1 MPSFVY
7 FLCAVAALVGGYLV
21 YSRVVEKMFGA
32 DHCRATPACSMADG
46 VDYIKLPPAK
56 AFLIQL
62 LNIAGVG
69 PVFGPILGALYGP
82 SALLWI
88 VLGSIFA
95 GGVHDYFSGMMSLR
109 YHGKSLP
116 DVVGY
121 TLGDVFK
128 QIMRVFS
135 VILLLLVGVV
145 FVNAPAA
152 LLANLTPEWMNKNFW
167 VLIIFVYYFAATILP
182 IDVIIARL
190 YPIFAVVLII
200 MAVGVAGGL
209 IFKGYAFY
217 SWVPSEVSGGFWG
230 NQHPAGLP
238 MWPLMFITIACGALS
253 GFHATQSPLMS
264 RCVPDEKCGRG
275 VFYGAM
281 IAEGIIALIWCTAG
295 MTFYES
301 AQTLSAAISAGSP
314 SGVVNEVCMTLLGP
328 IGGVLAI
335 LGVVV
340 LPITSGD
347 TAFRAARLVI
357 ADFMSYAQ
365 SKPVARL
372 FIAVPLFVIGGI
384 LSQVD
389 FNIIWR
395 YFGWSNQT
403 LATIVLWSAA
413 AYIVRRGGIHW
424 FVSLPATYMTAVVVA
439 YICVAKEG
447 LQMDYTVSVYIGL
460 GAAVAAFAAF
470 MACQNWFRKN
480 VLLELPVPGSGAG
493 AQPAQADGQA

>member
-7 FLCAVAALVGGYLV
+7 FLLALAALLVGYLV
-21 YSRVVEKMFGA
+21 YSRVVEKLFGV
-32 DHCRATPACSMADG
+32 DTCRATPACSMADG
-46 VDYIKLPPAK
+46 VDYVKLPPAK
-56 AFLIQL
+56 VFMIQL

-95 GGVHDYFSGMMSLR
+95 GGVHDYFSGMMSVR

-121 TLGDVFK
+121 TLGNGFK
-128 QIMRVFS
+128 QFMRAFS

-145 FVNAPAA
+145 FVTAPAG
-152 LLANLTPEWMNKNFW
+152 LLAKLTPEWMNLTFW
-167 VLIIFVYYFAATILP
+167 VVVIFCYYFLATVLP

-190 YPIFAVVLII
+190 YPLFAVVLIV
-200 MAVGVAGGL
+200 MAVGVGGGL
-209 IFKGYAFY
+209 IVEGYAFY
-217 SWVPSEVSGGFWG
+217 NWTPTEASGGFWG

-238 MWPLMFITIACGALS
+238 MWPMMFITIACGALS

-264 RCVPDEKCGRG
+264 RCVPDERCGRG

-281 IAEGIIALIWCTAG
+281 ITEGVIALIWCTAG

-301 AQTLSAAISAGSP
+301 APALVEALKGGGPSA
-314 SGVVNEVCMTLLGP
+314 VVNEVCMTLLGP
-328 IGGVLAI
+328 VGGILAI
-335 LGVVV
+335 LGVVA
-340 LPITSGD
+340 LPVTSGD
-347 TAFRAARLVI
+347 TAFRACRLVI
-357 ADFMSYAQ
+357 ADFTSVNQ
-365 SKPVARL
+365 SKPVSRL
-372 FIAVPLFVIGGI
+372 MIAVPLFVLGGI

-403 LATIVLWSAA
+403 LATVVLWSAA
-413 AYIVRRGGIHW
+413 AYVVRRGGIHW
-424 FVSLPATYMTAVVVA
+424 LVSLPATFMTATVFA
-439 YICVAKEG
+439 YICIAPEG
-447 LQMDYTVSVYIGL
+447 LKLSYDVGMTVGL
-460 GAAVAAFAAF
+460 IAAAVALGAFLMSA
-470 MACQNWFRKN
+470 NWFRKN
-480 VLLELPVPGSGAG
+480 VQLELPLQPGSPGA
-493 AQPAQADGQA
+493 

>member
-1 MPSFVY
+1 MPSVVY
-7 FLCAVAALVGGYLV
+7 FLIALASLFVGYML
-21 YSRVVEKMFGA
+21 YSRVVEKLFGS
-32 DHCRATPACSMADG
+32 DTCRATPACTMTDG

-56 AFLIQL
+56 IFMIQL

-95 GGVHDYFSGMMSLR
+95 GGVHDYFSGMLSIR
-109 YHGKSLP
+109 YNGKSIP

-121 TLGDVFK
+121 TLGNGFK
-128 QIMRVFS
+128 QFMRVFS

-145 FVNAPAA
+145 FVTAPAG
-152 LLANLTPEWMNKNFW
+152 LLAKLTPDWMNMTFW
-167 VLIIFVYYFAATILP
+167 VIVIFCYYILATILP

-190 YPIFAVVLII
+190 YPVFAVVLII

-209 IFKGYAFY
+209 IIKGYAFY
-217 SWVPSEVSGGFWG
+217 NWTPTEASGGFWG
-230 NQHPAGLP
+230 NQHPEGLP

-281 IAEGIIALIWCTAG
+281 ITEGVIALIWATAG

-301 AQTLSAAISAGSP
+301 GSALFAATNAGTPSA
-314 SGVVNEVCMTLLGP
+314 VVSEVCMTLLGP

-340 LPITSGD
+340 LPVTSGD
-347 TAFRAARLVI
+347 TAFRACRLVI
-357 ADFMSYAQ
+357 ADFTGVNQ
-365 SKPVARL
+365 SKFSARL
-372 FIAVPLFVIGGI
+372 MIAGPLFVLGGI
-384 LSQVD
+384 LSQVN

-413 AYIVRRGGIHW
+413 AYVVRKGGIHW
-424 FVSLPATYMTAVVVA
+424 LVSLPATFMTATVVA

-447 LQMDYTVSVYIGL
+447 LQLDYTISVTIGL
-460 GAAVAAFAAF
+460 VAAAGALAAF
-470 MACQNWFRKN
+470 LMSGNWFRKN
-480 VLLELPVPGSGAG
+480 VLLELPPESDIPAG
-493 AQPAQADGQA
+493 RR

>member
-1 MPSFVY
+1 MPNVAYFV
-7 FLCAVAALVGGYLV
+7 LAVAALIGGYIV
-21 YSRVVEKMFGA
+21 YSRVAEKLFGV
-32 DHCRATPACSMADG
+32 DDCRNTPACTMADG
-46 VDYIKLPPAK
+46 VDYIKLPPSK
-56 AFLIQL
+56 IFLIQL

-95 GGVHDYFSGMMSLR
+95 GGMHDYFAGMMSVR
-109 YHGKSLP
+109 YHGKSIP

-121 TLGDVFK
+121 TLGGFFK
-128 QIMRVFS
+128 QFMRVFS
-135 VILLLLVGVV
+135 IILLLLVGVV
-145 FVNAPAA
+145 FVTAPAS
-152 LLANLTPEWMNKNFW
+152 LLANLTPDWMNLTFW
-167 VLIIFVYYFAATILP
+167 VIVIFIYYFLATILP
-182 IDVIIARL
+182 IDIIIAKL
-190 YPIFAVVLII
+190 YPLFAVVLIV

-209 IFKGYAFY
+209 VVKGYTFY
-217 SWVPSEVSGGFWG
+217 SWAEWT
-230 NQHPAGLP
+230 NQHPQGLP
-238 MWPLMFITIACGALS
+238 IWPLMFVTIACGALS

-281 IAEGIIALIWCTAG
+281 IAEGVIALIWATAG
-295 MTFYES
+295 MTFYDS
-301 AQTLSAAISAGSP
+301 AQSLLSAIQAGSP
-314 SGVVNEVCMTLLGP
+314 SGVVSEVCLTLLGP

-357 ADFMSYAQ
+357 ADFTHINQ
-365 SKPVARL
+365 SKPISRL
-372 FIAVPLFVIGGI
+372 IIAVPLFVIGGI

-424 FVSLPATYMTAVVVA
+424 LVSLPATFMTAVVFA

-447 LQMDYTVSVYIGL
+447 LQLDYTVSVIIGCVI
-460 GAAVAAFAAF
+460 AALSLVLFLSKAD
-470 MACQNWFRKN
+470 WFRRN
-480 VLLELPVPGSGAG
+480 VPLELPSR
-493 AQPAQADGQA
+493 

>member
-1 MPSFVY
+1 MPSYIY
-7 FLCAVAALVGGYLV
+7 FLLALAALLIGYML
-21 YSRVVEKMFGA
+21 YSRVVEKLFGA
-32 DHCRATPACSMADG
+32 DHCRATPACTMNDG
-46 VDYIKLPPAK
+46 VDYIKLPPSK
-56 AFLIQL
+56 IFMIQL

-88 VLGSIFA
+88 VIGSIFA
-95 GGVHDYFSGMMSLR
+95 GGVHDYFSGMMSIR
-109 YHGKSLP
+109 YNGKSIP

-121 TLGDVFK
+121 TLGNGFK
-128 QIMRVFS
+128 QFMRVFS

-145 FVNAPAA
+145 FVTAPAG
-152 LLANLTPEWMNKNFW
+152 LLAKLTPDWMDMTFW
-167 VLIIFVYYFAATILP
+167 VIIIFCYYFLATILP

-190 YPIFAVVLII
+190 YPLFAVVLII

-209 IFKGYAFY
+209 IVEGYAFY
-217 SWVPSEVSGGFWG
+217 QWTPIEASGGIWG
-230 NQHPAGLP
+230 NQHPQGLP

-264 RCVPDEKCGRG
+264 RCAPDEKCGRG

-281 IAEGIIALIWCTAG
+281 IAEGVIALIWCTAG

-301 AQTLSAAISAGSP
+301 GPDLLAAIKAGTPSA
-314 SGVVNEVCMTLLGP
+314 VVNEVCMTLLGP
-328 IGGVLAI
+328 VGGILAI
-335 LGVVV
+335 LGVVA
-340 LPITSGD
+340 LPVTSGD
-347 TAFRAARLVI
+347 TAFRACRLVI
-357 ADFMSYAQ
+357 ADFTHINQGKAAS
-365 SKPVARL
+365 RL
-372 FIAVPLFVIGGI
+372 MIAVPLFVIGGI

-413 AYIVRRGGIHW
+413 AYVVRRGGIHW
-424 FVSLPATYMTAVVVA
+424 IISLPATFMTATVFA

-447 LQMDYTVSVYIGL
+447 LQLPYDVSVIIGL
-460 GAAVAAFAAF
+460 VAAAVALGAFL
-470 MACQNWFRKN
+470 MSTNWFRRN
-480 VLLELPVPGSGAG
+480 TILELPPEPQSSPLA
-493 AQPAQADGQA
+493 

>member
-7 FLCAVAALVGGYLV
+7 FLIALAALIVGYMV
-21 YSRVVEKMFGA
+21 YSRVAQWLFGL
-32 DHCRATPACSMADG
+32 DECRATPACSMTDG
-46 VDYIKLPPAK
+46 VDYIKLPKAK
-56 AFLIQL
+56 IFLIQL

-88 VLGSIFA
+88 VLGSILA
-95 GGVHDYFSGMMSLR
+95 GGVHDYFAGMMSVR
-109 YHGKSLP
+109 YNGKSIP
-116 DVVGY
+116 DVVGF
-121 TLGDVFK
+121 TLGNFFK
-128 QIMRVFS
+128 QFMRAFS
-135 VILLLLVGVV
+135 VVLLVLVGVV
-145 FVNAPAA
+145 FVSAPAG
-152 LLANLTPEWMNKNFW
+152 LLAKLTPGWMDLNFW
-167 VLIIFVYYFAATILP
+167 VIIIFAYYFLATVLP

-190 YPIFAVVLII
+190 YPVFAVVLII

-209 IFKGYAFY
+209 IVEGYAFY
-217 SWVPSEVSGGFWG
+217 NWPVAEGASIWANV
-230 NQHPAGLP
+230 HPQGLP
-238 MWPLMFITIACGALS
+238 LWPLMFITIACGALS

-281 IAEGIIALIWCTAG
+281 ITEGVIALIWATAG

-301 AQTLSAAISAGSP
+301 GPALLEAIKAGTP

-328 IGGVLAI
+328 VGGVLAI

-357 ADFMSYAQ
+357 ADFTNISQ
-365 SKPVARL
+365 GKPVSRL
-372 FIAVPLFVIGGI
+372 MIAVPLFVIGGI

-389 FNIIWR
+389 FSIIWR

-413 AYIVRRGGIHW
+413 AYVVRRGGVHW
-424 FVSLPATYMTAVVVA
+424 LISLPATFMTATVTT
-439 YICVAKEG
+439 YFCVAKEG
-447 LQMDYTVSVYIGL
+447 LQMDYTLSVYIGC
-460 GAAVAAFAAF
+460 GVAAAALALF
-470 MACQNWFRKN
+470 LVKGNWFRNN
-480 VLLELPVPGSGAG
+480 VPLALEPVRE
-493 AQPAQADGQA
+493 